1 MLNNVKTL
9 DKREKSLYICI
20 GNKNRIILKMNG
32 IKNMVRE
39 RLELHGIKPSM
50 QRMAVMEYLM
60 THRTHPTAE
69 MIFTDLYPDMPTLS
83 KATVYNTLNLLVER
97 GVVRMITIEEKNAR
111 FDACMDPHIH
121 FRCRECG
128 AILDVNV
135 EAHWVPAMPAGVTVD
150 MSETYCIGYCAECN
164 QKRVN

>member
-1 MLNNVKTL
+1 MDGL
-9 DKREKSLYICI
+9 
-20 GNKNRIILKMNG
+20 
-32 IKNMVRE
+32 KNMVKE

-69 MIFTDLYPDMPTLS
+69 MIFADLYPHMPTLS

-97 GVVRMITIEEKNAR
+97 GVVRLITIEEKNAR

-121 FRCRECG
+121 FRCRDCG
-128 AILDVNV
+128 AILDVDV
-135 EAHWVPAMPAGVTVD
+135 EAHWVPAMPEGVTVE
-150 MSETYCIGYCAECN
+150 MSETYCIGSCAECN
-164 QKRVN
+164 SQKVN

>member
-1 MLNNVKTL
+1 MLKSAKAL
-9 DKREKSLYICI
+9 DKRENRLYICI
-20 GNKNRIILKMNG
+20 ENKNRTILKMDA
-32 IKNMVRE
+32 IKNMVKE

-69 MIFTDLYPDMPTLS
+69 MIFADLYPEMPTLS

-97 GVVRMITIEEKNAR
+97 GVVRLITIEEKNAR

-121 FRCRECG
+121 FRCRNCG

-135 EAHWVPAMPAGVTVD
+135 EKHWIPTMPAGVTVE
-150 MSETYCIGYCAECN
+150 MSETYCIGYCAECSKKLEN
-164 QKRVN
+164 

>member
-1 MLNNVKTL
+1 M
-9 DKREKSLYICI
+9 DA
-20 GNKNRIILKMNG
+20 
-32 IKNMVRE
+32 IKNMVKE

-69 MIFTDLYPDMPTLS
+69 MIFADLYPEMPTLS

-97 GVVRMITIEEKNAR
+97 GVVRLITIEEKNAR

-121 FRCRECG
+121 FRCRNCG
-128 AILDVNV
+128 AILDVDV
-135 EAHWVPAMPAGVTVD
+135 EKHWIPAMPAGVTVE
-150 MSETYCIGYCAECN
+150 MSETYCIGYCAQCN
-164 QKRVN
+164 KTQAN